1 MIGKDLFEIYDFFL
15 VPIYL
20 ILILFIA
27 NRIKSKNIIN
37 YPEYKYFTYGLVV
50 KLIGVSF
57 FMVFYTVVNK
67 TGDTVSYFLGT
78 KAISELIFKN
88 FEAGLSVL
96 FNIDNGFNNYNSFSI
111 TETKPPYY
119 IMRDE
124 NTFNVCRISFPLYI
138 ISSGSFIIT
147 SFLTSVFSYIG
158 LWKLYRLFNSEF
170 PGNSKIFAYLIL
182 FLPSTVFWGSGI
194 MKDSFVLGACCF
206 AVSNFFKIFIK
217 REKVLIN
224 IILIVI
230 NFSIVINVKSFVAVS
245 MIPGLIIW
253 ANNSFLVSI
262 KSNFI
267 KFITFPIILFI
278 ILGSG
283 YVIFNN
289 LSALGLGQYEN
300 VDQTFEQAQIIQ
312 QDLLRSEQ
320 YGTNNYSIGT
330 LDGTLS
336 NSLKLAPLAI
346 FTAIYRPSILEIGSP
361 AMVISVIENLFLL
374 LFSIY
379 ALSKTNPLRLLKQ
392 IFSSPILTY
401 SLIFTVLFGFG
412 VGIASTN
419 FGALVRYRI
428 PLIPFYFPLIYLIS
442 KKKINP

>member
-15 VPIYL
+15 VPLYL
-20 ILILFIA
+20 ILIIAIA
-27 NRIKSKNIIN
+27 NRIKSKNITK
-37 YPEYKYFTYGLVV
+37 YPEYRFFTYGLVV

-67 TGDTVSYFLGT
+67 TGDTVSYFLGS
-78 KAISELIFKN
+78 KAISELILKN
-88 FEAGLSVL
+88 FEAGVSVL
-96 FNIDNGFNNYNSFSI
+96 FNNDNGFNDYSSFSI
-111 TETKPPYY
+111 TKTKPPYY

-147 SFLTSVFSYIG
+147 SFLTSAFSYIG
-158 LWKLYRLFNSEF
+158 LWKLYRLFASQF
-170 PGNSKIFAYLIL
+170 PGNNKIFAYLIL

-194 MKDSFVLGACCF
+194 MKDSFVLGATCF
-206 AVSNFFKIFIK
+206 ATYNFFKIFVK

-224 IILIVI
+224 IILLVI
-230 NFSIVINVKSFVAVS
+230 NFSIIINIKSYVAVS
-245 MIPGLIIW
+245 MIPGMIVW
-253 ANNSFLVSI
+253 VNNSFLVSI
-262 KSNFI
+262 KSSFI
-267 KFITFPIILFI
+267 KFATFPLIFI
-278 ILGSG
+278 IIFGSG

-320 YGTNNYSIGT
+320 YGGNNYSIGT

-336 NSLKLAPLAI
+336 NTLKLAPLAI
-346 FTAIYRPSILEIGSP
+346 FTAIYRPSIFEIGSP
-361 AMVISVIENLFLL
+361 AMVISVIENLILL

-401 SLIFTVLFGFG
+401 SLIFTVIFGFG
-412 VGIASTN
+412 VGIAGTN

-428 PLIPFYFPLIYLIS
+428 PLIPFFFPLIYLIS

>member
-20 ILILFIA
+20 ILIISIA
-27 NRIKSKNIIN
+27 NRIKSKNIIK
-37 YPEYKYFTYGLVV
+37 YPEYKFFTYGLIVR
-50 KLIGVSF
+50 LIGVSF

-67 TGDTVSYFLGT
+67 TGDTVSYFLGS

-88 FEAGLSVL
+88 FEAGISVL
-96 FNIDNGFNNYNSFSI
+96 FNNDNGFNNYNSFSV
-111 TETKPPYY
+111 TETKPPLY
-119 IMRDE
+119 IMKDD
-124 NTFNVCRISFPLYI
+124 NTFNVCRFTFPLYL
-138 ISSGSFIIT
+138 ISSGSFVVA
-147 SFLTSVFSYIG
+147 SFLTSIFSYLG

-170 PGNSKIFAYLIL
+170 PGNSKIFAFLIL

-206 AVSNFFKIFIK
+206 ATYNFFKIFIK
-217 REKVLIN
+217 REKVLLN

-230 NFSIVINVKSFVAVS
+230 NFSIIINIKSYVAIS
-245 MIPGLIIW
+245 MIPGMIIW
-253 ANNSFLVSI
+253 ANNSLLVSI
-262 KSNFI
+262 KSSFVR
-267 KFITFPIILFI
+267 FVTFPIILI
-278 ILGSG
+278 IIFGSG
-283 YVIFNN
+283 YLIFNN
-289 LSALGLGQYEN
+289 LSALGLGQFEN

-336 NSLKLAPLAI
+336 NTFKLAPSAI
-346 FTAIYRPSILEIGSP
+346 FTALYRPSVIEIGSP

-374 LFSIY
+374 IFSIY
-379 ALSKTNPLRLLKQ
+379 ALSKTNPLRILKQ

-401 SLIFTVLFGFG
+401 SLIFTIIFGFG

-442 KKKINP
+442 KKKITS

>member
-1 MIGKDLFEIYDFFL
+1 MSLSKIKYGA
-15 VPIYL
+15 VYL
-20 ILILFIA
+20 ILIIAIA
-27 NRIKSKNIIN
+27 NRIKSKNITK
-37 YPEYKYFTYGLVV
+37 YPEYRFFTYGLVV

-88 FEAGLSVL
+88 FETGLSVL
-96 FNIDNGFNNYNSFSI
+96 FNVDNGFNNYNSFSI

-158 LWKLYRLFNSEF
+158 LWKLYRLFASQF
-170 PGNSKIFAYLIL
+170 PGNNKIFAYLIL

-194 MKDSFVLGACCF
+194 MKDSFVLGATCF
-206 AVSNFFKIFIK
+206 ATYNFFKIFVK

-224 IILIVI
+224 IILLVI
-230 NFSIVINVKSFVAVS
+230 NFSIIINIKSYVAVS
-245 MIPGLIIW
+245 MIPGMIVW
-253 ANNSFLVSI
+253 VNNSFLVSI
-262 KSNFI
+262 KSSFI
-267 KFITFPIILFI
+267 KFVTFPLIFI
-278 ILGSG
+278 IIFGSG

-361 AMVISVIENLFLL
+361 AMVISVIENFFLL

-401 SLIFTVLFGFG
+401 SLIFTVIFGFG
-412 VGIASTN
+412 VGIAGTN

-428 PLIPFYFPLIYLIS
+428 PLIPFFFPLIYLIS

>member
-20 ILILFIA
+20 ILIISIA
-27 NRIKSKNIIN
+27 NRIKSKNIIK
-37 YPEYKYFTYGLVV
+37 YPEYKFFTYGLIVR
-50 KLIGVSF
+50 LIGVSF
-57 FMVFYTVVNK
+57 FMVFYTVVNE
-67 TGDTVSYFLGT
+67 TGDTVSYFLGS

-88 FEAGLSVL
+88 FEAGISVL
-96 FNIDNGFNNYNSFSI
+96 FNIDNGFNNYNSFSV
-111 TETKPPYY
+111 TETKPPFY
-119 IMRDE
+119 IMKDD
-124 NTFNVCRISFPLYI
+124 NTFNVCRFTFPLYL
-138 ISSGSFIIT
+138 ISSGSFVVA
-147 SFLTSVFSYIG
+147 SFLTSIFSYVG

-170 PGNSKIFAYLIL
+170 SGNSKIFAYLIL

-206 AVSNFFKIFIK
+206 ATYNFFKIFIK
-217 REKVLIN
+217 REKVLLN

-230 NFSIVINVKSFVAVS
+230 NFSIIINIKSYVAVS
-245 MIPGLIIW
+245 MIPGMIIW
-253 ANNSFLVSI
+253 ANNSFIVSI

-267 KFITFPIILFI
+267 KFITFPIILII

-320 YGTNNYSIGT
+320 YGANNYSIGT

-336 NSLKLAPLAI
+336 NTFKLAPSAI
-346 FTAIYRPSILEIGSP
+346 FTALYRPSVLEVGSP

-374 LFSIY
+374 IFSIY
-379 ALSKTNPLRLLKQ
+379 ALSKTNPLRILKQ

-401 SLIFTVLFGFG
+401 SLIFTIIFGFG

-442 KKKINP
+442 KKKTTS

>member
-15 VPIYL
+15 VPVYL
-20 ILILFIA
+20 ILIIAIA
-27 NRIKSKNIIN
+27 NRIKSKNITK
-37 YPEYKYFTYGLVV
+37 YPEYRFFTYGLVV

-88 FEAGLSVL
+88 FETGLSVL
-96 FNIDNGFNNYNSFSI
+96 FNVDNGFNNYNSFSI

-158 LWKLYRLFNSEF
+158 LWKLYRLFASQF
-170 PGNSKIFAYLIL
+170 PGNNKIFAYLIL

-194 MKDSFVLGACCF
+194 MKDSFVLGATCF
-206 AVSNFFKIFIK
+206 ATYNFFKIFVK

-224 IILIVI
+224 IILLVI
-230 NFSIVINVKSFVAVS
+230 NFSIIINIKSYVAVS
-245 MIPGLIIW
+245 MIPGMIVW
-253 ANNSFLVSI
+253 VNNSFLVSI
-262 KSNFI
+262 KSSFI
-267 KFITFPIILFI
+267 KFVTFPLIFI
-278 ILGSG
+278 IIFGSG

-361 AMVISVIENLFLL
+361 AMVISVIENFFLL

-401 SLIFTVLFGFG
+401 SLIFTVIFGFG
-412 VGIASTN
+412 VGIAGTN

-428 PLIPFYFPLIYLIS
+428 PLIPFFFPLIYLIS